1 LEKLSMTTEIDRL
14 YATAPHT
21 ATLQHVL
28 SETHNQ
34 RATDDFLFLERWEI
48 CPLPG
53 SAAAQRVSQI
63 RRANPELVTEI
74 RRELAERDRTKPAPS
89 SSSRPHYGSAQQ

>member
-1 LEKLSMTTEIDRL
+1 MTTEIDRL
-14 YATAPHT
+14 YAAIPRT

-53 SAAAQRVSQI
+53 PAAALRVSQI
-63 RRANPELVTEI
+63 RRANPELVMEI
-74 RRELAERDRTKPAPS
+74 RRELAERDRTKLAPN
-89 SSSRPHYGSAQQ
+89 SSSRPHCGSTEQ